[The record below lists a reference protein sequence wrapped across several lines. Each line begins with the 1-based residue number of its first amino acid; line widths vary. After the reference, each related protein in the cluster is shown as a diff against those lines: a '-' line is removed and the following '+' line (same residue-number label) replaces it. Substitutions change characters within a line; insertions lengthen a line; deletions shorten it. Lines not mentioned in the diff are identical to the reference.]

1 MAWYKNE
8 NGELVE
14 EQPEFDDMINVDVMK
29 YFGRD
34 IYNERGYATR
44 KDYLEALAEDYGADR
59 DAVFAVAELLGPSE
73 DFDGLIVMIEDGMAA
88 GLC

>member
-1 MAWYKNE
+1 MACYKK
-8 NGELVE
+8 
-14 EQPEFDDMINVDVMK
+14 QPKFDDMINVDVMK

-44 KDYLEALAEDYGADR
+44 KDYLEALAEGYGADR
-59 DAVFAVAELLGPSE
+59 DAVFAIAELLGPSE

-88 GLC
+88 GLI